1 MSARPAPPPA
11 DEPAQ
16 RLNRSEWAYLAC
28 EPLVGSMVQPYL
40 FRFNAPVSEAEARA
54 AVRDLLSAFPR
65 LRAVL
70 EPTRRRF
77 QWQVLPDD
85 ARLDQMFDQAFRVDH
100 IDLDKPE
107 AVLRWHELAANEPM
121 NMHHGLGVSAQYA
134 PHPTRPGLI
143 FGVHHLLV
151 DGRSMIHFVE
161 SLMKRLN
168 GQPIEPQALVDN
180 SMLPAVLPPH
190 WWQWPG
196 KLYKAWQHIRSEA
209 REHALHDIVQL
220 PGTHGL
226 RHTACAVQHHQLG
239 CSAKELSRLGKAW
252 GGSSNSVLTA
262 AVGTAMLRR
271 RGTSPRAAALMRMGV
286 DLRRYHP
293 ADARP
298 LLGNQVSVFDVL
310 LPAHVPEAERVAWV
324 DARVRAGL
332 ARYQQ
337 REVLLPLLPYEMLG
351 WLRPH
356 DYQRLLLGAQR
367 QGRLPALSCHL
378 TNIGGVDAFNA
389 PEAQVRLSELYPIVS
404 GLVPLLVLVVIN
416 GQQTMVSSHPRGTYL
431 DADVRQLIDD
441 TREVLQQW
449 LAQGL
454 GTLA

>member
-1 MSARPAPPPA
+1 MPDRHARPPAGEPP
-11 DEPAQ
+11 Q

-28 EPLVGSMVQPYL
+28 EPLLGSMAQPYL
-40 FRFNAPVSEAEARA
+40 FRFNAPVNETEVKA

-65 LRAVL
+65 LRAIL

-77 QWQVLPDD
+77 EWHVLPDD
-85 ARLDQMFDQAFRVDH
+85 ARLDQMFELAFRVDH
-100 IDLDKPE
+100 IDLNEPA

-121 NMHHGLGVSAQYA
+121 NMHHGLGMRAQYA
-134 PHPTRPGLI
+134 PHPTQPGLI
-143 FGVHHLLV
+143 FSVHHLLV

-168 GQPIEPQALVDN
+168 GQPIEPQPLVDN

-196 KLYKAWQHIRSEA
+196 KLLKAWRHLRSEA
-209 REHALHDIVQL
+209 REHTLYDIVRL
-220 PGTHGL
+220 PGTHGM
-226 RHTACAVQHHQLG
+226 RHTACAVQHHPLG
-239 CSAKELSRLGKAW
+239 CAAKDLSRLGKAW
-252 GGSSNSVLTA
+252 GGSSNSVLMA
-262 AVGTAMLRR
+262 AVGTALLRR
-271 RGTSPRAAALMRMGV
+271 RGTNQKAAALMRMGV

-293 ADARP
+293 QGTRP

-332 ARYQQ
+332 ARYER

-367 QGRLPALSCHL
+367 RERLPALSCHL
-378 TNIGGVDAFNA
+378 TNIGGIDAFNA
-389 PEAQVRLSELYPIVS
+389 PEAQVRLTELYPIVS
-404 GLVPLLVLVVIN
+404 GLVPLLVLVVIH
-416 GQQTMVSSHPRGTYL
+416 GQQTLVSSHPRGTHL

-454 GTLA
+454 GTQA

>member
-1 MSARPAPPPA
+1 MMPTAAPP
-11 DEPAQ
+11 Q
-16 RLNRSEWAYLAC
+16 RLNRSEWVYLAC
-28 EPLVGSMVQPYL
+28 EALVGSMAQPYL
-40 FRFNAPVSEAEARA
+40 FRFNAPVSEADVRG
-54 AVRDLLSAFPR
+54 AVRRLLTDFPR

-77 QWQVLPDD
+77 EWRLLADD
-85 ARLDQMFDQAFRVDH
+85 ERLDQMFDLAFQVEH
-100 IDLDKPE
+100 IDLDSPQ
-107 AVLRWHELAANEPM
+107 AVLRWHELAANQPM
-121 NMHHGLGVSAQYA
+121 DMQHGLGVRAQYA
-134 PHPTRPGLI
+134 PHPTQPGLI
-143 FGVHHLLV
+143 FSVHHLLI
-151 DGRSMIHFVE
+151 DGRSMIHCVE
-161 SLMKRLN
+161 SLMKLLN
-168 GQPIEPQALVDN
+168 GQPIEPQPLVDN
-180 SMLPAVLPPH
+180 SMLPAVLPQR

-196 KLYKAWQHIRSEA
+196 KLAKAWQHLRSQA
-209 REHALHDIVQL
+209 REHALYDIVRL

-226 RHTACAVQHHQLG
+226 HHTACAVQHHQLG
-239 CSAKELSRLGKAW
+239 CAAKDLSRLGKAW

-271 RGTSPRAAALMRMGV
+271 RGHNTPKAAALMRMGV

-324 DARVRAGL
+324 DVRVRAGL
-332 ARYQQ
+332 ARYEQ

-356 DYQRLLLGAQR
+356 NYHRLLLNAQR
-367 QGRLPALSCHL
+367 KGRLPVLSCHL

-389 PEAQVRLSELYPIVS
+389 PEAKVRLTELYPVVS

-416 GQQTMVSSHPRGTYL
+416 GQQIMVTSHPRGTHL

-454 GTLA
+454 PAQP

>member
-1 MSARPAPPPA
+1 MTPTSAPP
-11 DEPAQ
+11 Q
-16 RLNRSEWAYLAC
+16 RLNRSEWVYLAC
-28 EPLVGSMVQPYL
+28 EPMLGSMAQPYL
-40 FRFNAPVSEAEARA
+40 FRFNAPVSQAEVKA
-54 AVRDLLSAFPR
+54 AVRDLLTAFPR

-77 QWQVLPDD
+77 EWHILADD
-85 ARLDQMFDQAFRVDH
+85 ERLDQLFELAFRVEH

-121 NMHHGLGVSAQYA
+121 NMHHGLGLRAQYA
-134 PHPTRPGLI
+134 PHATQPGLI
-143 FGVHHLLV
+143 FSVHHLLV

-168 GQPIEPQALVDN
+168 GQAIVPQPLEDN
-180 SMLPAVLPPH
+180 TMLPAVLPTH

-196 KLYKAWQHIRSEA
+196 KLYQSWQHLRRQSQEQA
-209 REHALHDIVQL
+209 RYDIVRL

-226 RHTACAVQHHQLG
+226 RHTVCAVQHHQLG
-239 CSAKELSRLGKAW
+239 CAAKDLSRLGKAW
-252 GGSSNSVLTA
+252 GGSSNSVLMA

-271 RGTSPRAAALMRMGV
+271 RGTSAQAAALMRMGV

-332 ARYQQ
+332 ARFER

-356 DYQRLLLGAQR
+356 NYHRLMLSAQR
-367 QGRLPALSCHL
+367 KGRLPALSCHL

-404 GLVPLLVLVVIN
+404 GMVPLLVLVVIN
-416 GQQTMVSSHPRGTYL
+416 GQQTMVTSHPRGTHL
-431 DADVRQLIDD
+431 DADVKQLIDD

-454 GTLA
+454 SAPA